1 MEKVSPVFSRTYDFI
16 VWLLGE
22 TENFPKS
29 ERFRMARRLEDTA
42 FDLYDQL
49 ARAAHSVEPL
59 FELKQADH
67 LLVMLRL
74 YLRLSYDRHLLKIGP
89 YEHGAQMLVEVGRLL
104 GGWMKKVGPA
114 PKVEQDL
121 CTQEGA

>member
-29 ERFRMARRLEDTA
+29 ERFRMARRLEDAA
-42 FDLYDQL
+42 FDLYSKL
-49 ARAAHSVEPL
+49 AKAAHSANPL
-59 FELKQADH
+59 FELKEADH
-67 LLVMLRL
+67 LLAMLRL
-74 YLRLSYDRHLLKIGP
+74 YLRLSYDRHLLKIGQ
-89 YEHGAQMLVEVGRLL
+89 YEHGAEMLVEVGRLL